1 MPALKAAFDRPTALF
16 LLVLPCMTLVANRVF
31 KIFLDTGSVEK
42 DAESFALSGLQP
54 EAGALS
60 LR

>member
-1 MPALKAAFDRPTALF
+1 MPALETAFDRPAALF

-54 EAGALS
+54 KAGALS